1 VTGALGADE
10 TRALRMRAQGLAGA
24 RATDVHAVVRS
35 LAGVQAQDWR
45 FAPLAIRPRSS
56 GLLAADVDR
65 ARDEERSIV
74 WTWAMRG
81 TLHLIA
87 AQDVAWMVGLLG
99 PVFAAAGRR
108 RRLALGLDDELCA
121 RALVAIRALLGEHG
135 PLTRA
140 QLVRRLAERRVQ
152 IEHAGQA
159 PAHLVAYAAMR
170 GLICR
175 GAPLGAEPTYVLL
188 ESWLGTPIQAV
199 EPDRA
204 LAELARRYLAA
215 HGPAAPEDFAT
226 WSGLGV
232 RRARRGVE
240 LIAGEL
246 RDVGTIDRPA
256 WMLTHADADA
266 PALPAAHVALLGH
279 FDPYLLG
286 FRNRDL
292 VLDPRFGK
300 RIQAGGGFI
309 KPAVLAGGRVVGTW
323 RGPRRDSA
331 TAIDVEPFEELDADV
346 LAGIERERA
355 DLARFLAAD
364 LA

>member
-1 VTGALGADE
+1 VTDALSDE
-10 TRALRMRAQGLAGA
+10 ALRTLRMRAQRLAGP

-35 LAGVQAQDWR
+35 LGGVQAQDWR
-45 FAPLAIRPRSS
+45 FASLAIRPRSC
-56 GLLAADVDR
+56 GLHAADVAH
-65 ARDEERSIV
+65 ARDEQRSIV

-108 RRLALGLDDELCA
+108 RRLALGLDDGLCE
-121 RALVAIRALLGEHG
+121 RALVAIRAALIEHG

-140 QLVRRLAERRVQ
+140 ELVRRLVALGLAIDR
-152 IEHAGQA
+152 AAQA
-159 PAHLVAYAAMR
+159 PAHLLAYGAMR

-175 GAPLGAEPTYVLL
+175 ATPIGAEPTYALL
-188 ESWLGTPIQAV
+188 EDWLGAPPEAA

-204 LAELARRYLAA
+204 LAELARRYLRA
-215 HGPAAPEDFAT
+215 HGPAAPEDFAA
-226 WSGLGV
+226 WSGLGL
-232 RRARRGVE
+232 RRARRAVQ

-246 RDVGTIDRPA
+246 RGVMTAHGPA
-256 WMLTHADADA
+256 WMSAHADAA

-286 FRNRDL
+286 YRSRDL
-292 VLDPRFGK
+292 VLDARFAK

-309 KPAVLAGGRVVGTW
+309 KPAVLVGGRVVGTW
-323 RGPRRDSA
+323 RGQHRGGDFTIA
-331 TAIDVEPFEELDADV
+331 VEPFGRLDDDV
-346 LAGIERERA
+346 QAGLDGEHG
-355 DLARFLAAD
+355 DLARFLGAK

>member
-1 VTGALGADE
+1 MTGAFGADAW
-10 TRALRMRAQGLAGA
+10 RALRMHAQGLAGV
-24 RATDVHAVVRS
+24 RATDVYAVVRS
-35 LAGVQAQDWR
+35 LVGVQAQDWR
-45 FAPLAIRPRSS
+45 FAPLAIRARSS

-121 RALVAIRALLGEHG
+121 RALVTIRALLDEHG

-140 QLVRRLAERRVQ
+140 QLVRRLAEREVQ
-152 IEHAGQA
+152 IDPAVQA

-188 ESWLGTPIQAV
+188 DSWLGTPIEAV

-215 HGPAAPEDFAT
+215 YGPAAPEDFAA

-246 RDVGTIDRPA
+246 RGVSTVGGPA
-256 WMLTHADADA
+256 WMLAHADADA

-286 FRNRDL
+286 YRNRDL
-292 VLDPRFGK
+292 VLDPRFAR

-309 KPAVLAGGRVVGTW
+309 KPVVLAGGRVVGTW
-323 RGPRRDSA
+323 RGQRRDRA
-331 TAIDVEPFEELDADV
+331 TAIEVDPFEELDADV
-346 LAGIERERA
+346 QAGIEREHA
-355 DLARFLAAD
+355 DVARFLAAER
-364 LA
+364 A